1 MSKFIVITS
10 IYKPKESVSS
20 FSRQDCY
27 ELIVVGDK
35 KTPPEWRYDNV
46 IYLSIERQE
55 GLGFELSRH
64 LPYNHYSRK
73 MLGYLYAM
81 SKNPDVIVDTDDD
94 NIPLSNWSFPEF
106 SGNYPV
112 TPKGMGF
119 VNAYELYTK
128 QNIWPRGYPLRFI
141 NRRETIC
148 RNLISEKQVNV
159 GVWQGLV
166 NEAPDTDAI
175 YRLISDQMC
184 IFEDNGPYVLD
195 EGTVTPFNSQN
206 TAFSKDLFVLLYL
219 PAFVTFRFT
228 DILRGLVAQPI
239 MWLYG
244 FNLGFTNATVTQKR
258 NPHDYMK
265 DFEAEIPIYLHSEE
279 IIDWVT
285 SCVSANRKL
294 DENLYEAYEE
304 LHRRNIV
311 CKQELE
317 CLEAWLN
324 DWRKTKDCDPE

>member
-10 IYKPKESVSS
+10 IYKPTESVSS

-35 KTPPEWRYDNV
+35 KTPPDWRHDNV
-46 IYLSIERQE
+46 IYLSIDQQE

-81 SKNPDVIVDTDDD
+81 RNKADVIVDTDDD
-94 NIPLSNWSFPEF
+94 NIPLSHWSFPEF

-112 TPKGMGF
+112 IPKGMGF

-128 QNIWPRGYPLRFI
+128 QKIWPRGYPLRFV
-141 NRRETIC
+141 NGTKTIYPDS
-148 RNLISEKQVNV
+148 ISEKKVSV
-159 GVWQGLV
+159 GVWQGLA
-166 NEAPDTDAI
+166 NEAPDVDAI
-175 YRLISDQMC
+175 YRLTSDQMC
-184 IFEDNGPYVLD
+184 IFEDNGSYVLD
-195 EGTVTPFNSQN
+195 EGTITPFNSQN
-206 TAFSKDLFVLLYL
+206 TAFIKDLFVLLYL
-219 PAFVTFRFT
+219 PAFVSFRFT

-244 FNLGFTNATVTQKR
+244 FNLGLTNATVRQKR

-265 DFEAEIPIYLHSEE
+265 DFESEIPIYLHSEE
-279 IIDWVT
+279 IIDLVS
-285 SCVSANRKL
+285 SCVTANRKI
-294 DENLYEAYEE
+294 DENLYDAYYE
-304 LHRRNIV
+304 LNRQNIV
-311 CKQELE
+311 CKQEME
-317 CLEAWLN
+317 CLAAWLN
-324 DWRKTKDCDPE
+324 DWRKM